1 MRPELYLSMLRPG
14 ITRLLLTLAT
24 FGALMTPL
32 RLAAQDDPNDVPLG
46 DVARTMRKK
55 IPATKTPATHA
66 VIDDDNLPQVMKQAE
81 QQHRPGSALRY
92 LMDGTS
98 SNFRISAPDVTC
110 SLAFTANVKAMLSKQ
125 YAEMELPAEDMYKL
139 EGPATI
145 EGGALILAVYNK
157 TDWHVSE
164 LTVALTVVKK
174 PEAHEASLSIEEAPY
189 TASYG
194 AKLSPAVT
202 GRATDEPAE
211 GAEKTPDVTV
221 IYRMRAA
228 AAPAS
233 TTVFSA
239 PLNRR
244 VGADEEWHW
253 AMVQVKGYPPPSYR
267 GPVSASASLSGVQS
281 SGPAAV
287 ETAPSS
293 AATGAGIEN
302 SPGSLAIQPAP
313 LQPATLGPAPVQP
326 APLQPPQ

>member
-1 MRPELYLSMLRPG
+1 MLRLG
-14 ITRLLLTLAT
+14 ITRRLLTLA
-24 FGALMTPL
+24 ALVALFTPMQ
-32 RLAAQDDPNDVPLG
+32 LAAQDDASDVPLG

-55 IPATKTPATHA
+55 TSATKASANQTSTNQTSTTHG
-66 VIDDDNLPQVMKQAE
+66 VIDDDNLPQVMKKAE
-81 QQHRPGSALRY
+81 QQHSPGSALRY
-92 LMDGTS
+92 LMEGSS

-110 SLAFTANVKAMLSKQ
+110 SLAFTANVKSLLSKQ
-125 YAEMELPAEDMYKL
+125 YAEMELPAEDMDKL

-194 AKLSPAVT
+194 AKLSSAVM
-202 GRATDEPAE
+202 GHGPDDAAE
-211 GAEKTPDVTV
+211 GAEKKPDVTV

-253 AMVQVKGYPPPSYR
+253 AMVQVKGYPPQNYS
-267 GPVSASASLSGVQS
+267 GAVSASSVPTSV
-281 SGPAAV
+281 
-287 ETAPSS
+287 PSS
-293 AATGAGIEN
+293 V
-302 SPGSLAIQPAP
+302 PAP
-313 LQPATLGPAPVQP
+313 AETTPPSSEEAAGNEKAPASS
-326 APLQPPQ
+326 PLHTPPSQSPQ

>member
-1 MRPELYLSMLRPG
+1 
-14 ITRLLLTLAT
+14 
-24 FGALMTPL
+24 MTPL
-32 RLAAQDDPNDVPLG
+32 RLAAQDDANDVPLG

-55 IPATKTPATHA
+55 IPATKTPVNHA

-194 AKLSPAVT
+194 AKLSPAVV
-202 GRATDEPAE
+202 GHATDESSD
-211 GAEKTPDVTV
+211 GAEKKPDVTV

-253 AMVQVKGYPPPSYR
+253 AMVQVKGYPPPSYS
-267 GPVSASASLSGVQS
+267 GPVSASGAQSSVAAAADSVPPASL
-281 SGPAAV
+281 
-287 ETAPSS
+287 
-293 AATGAGIEN
+293 AATGTEKA
-302 SPGSLAIQPAP
+302 PASLPMQSAPLQPAP
-313 LQPATLGPAPVQP
+313 LQPAA
-326 APLQPPQ
+326 LQPQR